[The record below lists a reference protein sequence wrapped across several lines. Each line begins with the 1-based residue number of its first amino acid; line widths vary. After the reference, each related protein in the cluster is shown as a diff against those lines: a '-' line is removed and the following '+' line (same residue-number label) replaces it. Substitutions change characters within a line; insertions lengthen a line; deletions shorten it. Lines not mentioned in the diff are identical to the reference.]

1 MLFIW
6 YKFIKNIEV
15 LSLYKS
21 LDEVFDQI
29 CDSIN
34 TNEQLKIESTISI
47 QSSKAILT
55 IPINSRKY
63 KQISF
68 ELKYEISEL
77 VEILLD
83 TVDKLIKK
91 KYRIWK
97 KNKSFRR
104 KSICQKRERNNS
116 WIWRKIWKY
125 D

>member
-1 MLFIW
+1 LLFIW

-34 TNEQLKIESTISI
+34 TNEQLKIKSTISI
-47 QSSKAILT
+47 QSSKTILA

-68 ELKYEISEL
+68 ELKYENSEL

-91 KYRIWK
+91 NIEFEKRIK
-97 KNKSFRR
+97 L
-104 KSICQKRERNNS
+104 
-116 WIWRKIWKY
+116 
-125 D
+125 